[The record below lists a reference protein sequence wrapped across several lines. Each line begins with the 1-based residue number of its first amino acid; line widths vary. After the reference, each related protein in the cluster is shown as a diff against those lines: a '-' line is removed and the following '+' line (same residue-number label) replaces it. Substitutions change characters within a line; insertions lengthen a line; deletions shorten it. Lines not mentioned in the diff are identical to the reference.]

1 MPATH
6 PYIPRV
12 AVIFDFDET
21 LATDS
26 TDALCAAWGI
36 SREEWEERHFE
47 PLGEGWDKII
57 KRAQALLDCGRD
69 RDAPLS
75 GDLFERAA
83 KEIELYPGVGE
94 LKQRLTACGQQVL
107 EEIEVELVVLSSG
120 FVEVIERTAVKD
132 TFDHIWASS
141 FHGERDGGEV
151 RVKRVISHPEKARYV
166 EAFAKGLDLDSADE
180 PRTNVPNFDPQK
192 MHVPLDQIVYLG
204 DGLSDLATFEIVG
217 NHGGLSIAISEGDEF
232 AYAKE
237 QTETERV
244 DDLAPP
250 DYSEGGELLEALY
263 HAVRSAAS
271 RAALRKMGSGE

>member
-6 PYIPRV
+6 PFVPRV

-26 TDALCAAWGI
+26 TDALCRAWGI
-36 SREEWEERHFE
+36 ERDEWEKRYFE
-47 PLGEGWDKII
+47 PLGEGWDRII
-57 KRAQALLDCGRD
+57 RRAQALLDCGRD
-69 RDAPLS
+69 RGEPLNA
-75 GDLFERAA
+75 DLFAKAA
-83 KEIELYPGVGE
+83 EELDLYPGVTE
-94 LKQRLTACGQQVL
+94 LKQRLTQCAREIL
-107 EEIEVELVVLSSG
+107 EELEVELVVLSSG
-120 FVEVIERTAVKD
+120 FVEIIERTAVRE
-132 TFDHIWASS
+132 TFDHVWASS

-151 RVKRVISHPEKARYV
+151 RIKRVISHPEKARYV
-166 EAFAKGLDLDSADE
+166 EAFAKGLELDSADE

-204 DGLSDLATFEIVG
+204 DGLSDLATFEFVG

-250 DYSEGGELLEALY
+250 DYSEGSELSEALY

-271 RAALRKMGSGE
+271 RAALRKLGCGE